1 MLQGFVIWQFERDK
15 MFEVLNK
22 KFWTNPQ
29 YEEYFSDVFLP
40 LPTYL
45 EDHKYYEEEED
56 VK

>member
-40 LPTYL
+40 LSTYI